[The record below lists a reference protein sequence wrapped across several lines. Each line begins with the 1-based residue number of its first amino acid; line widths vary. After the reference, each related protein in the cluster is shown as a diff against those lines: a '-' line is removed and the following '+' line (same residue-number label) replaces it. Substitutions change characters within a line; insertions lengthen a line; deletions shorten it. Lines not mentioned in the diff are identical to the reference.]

1 MEHLRNLEKR
11 YGIDVR
17 VYNPIDVSSFQP
29 TEKAK
34 LIWLEAAGSV
44 TLEFPD
50 LVGLVKKAQ
59 THHVLTALDNTWGA
73 GLAFNAFDFS
83 DAHLSVDVTVHAL
96 TKYPSGGG
104 DILMGSVVTRERA
117 LHHQLFRTH
126 AIQGIS
132 VSGDDVAQVQRSLAS
147 MRIRYAAQSE
157 SALQLLAWLKQQPEF
172 VQVLHPADSSA
183 AGHSYWKDI
192 CVDQHSA
199 GLVSVIFK
207 PEFDLQ
213 DIRQFCDALSLFKLG
228 FSWGGPVS
236 LVMLYDLK
244 DMRALEHTHL
254 QQGRSMSTPIIIA
267 KKTTNTQQDV
277 VLHSKFANRHGLIAG
292 ATGTGKTV
300 TLKVLA
306 ESFSRLGVPV
316 FLADAKGDVSSLA
329 QAGAS
334 NPKFDERIKSLG
346 IDSIPF
352 AASPVVFWDLF
363 AEQGHPIRT
372 TITEIGPLLL
382 ARMLNLND
390 TQEGVLSA
398 VFRIADDQG
407 MLLIDFKDL
416 KAMIGYVSEH
426 AAEFKAEYGNLSPA
440 SLGAIQRNLLAL
452 ADQGGDQFFG
462 EPSLN
467 ILDFIQTD
475 SNGHGYI
482 NILAADKLMNTPKLY
497 ATFLLWMLSE
507 LFEQLPEVGDMDKP
521 KLVFFFDEAHLLFDN
536 ASAALQEKIEQVVRL
551 IRSKGVGIYFVTQNP
566 LDLPESVLGQL
577 GNRVQ
582 HALRAFTPKDQKAV
596 KTAADTFR
604 ANPEFKVEQAI
615 TELAVGEA
623 LISCLDEQGTPQV
636 VERAWVMPPYSSFS
650 PISPEQRQTLISQSI
665 VAGIYEKSLDR
676 ESAFE
681 LLQNKVVERQQ
692 QAVQIEQEKQ
702 QTKEQEALA
711 KQKAKEAE
719 TLAKQQA
726 REQERIAKEQQKEAE
741 REAKQREKLIQDTV
755 GTFAKSAARSLGGST
770 GQKIVRG
777 LLGSLFGRK

>member
-1 MEHLRNLEKR
+1 
-11 YGIDVR
+11 
-17 VYNPIDVSSFQP
+17 
-29 TEKAK
+29 
-34 LIWLEAAGSV
+34 
-44 TLEFPD
+44 
-50 LVGLVKKAQ
+50 
-59 THHVLTALDNTWGA
+59 
-73 GLAFNAFDFS
+73 
-83 DAHLSVDVTVHAL
+83 
-96 TKYPSGGG
+96 
-104 DILMGSVVTRERA
+104 
-117 LHHQLFRTH
+117 
-126 AIQGIS
+126 
-132 VSGDDVAQVQRSLAS
+132 
-147 MRIRYAAQSE
+147 
-157 SALQLLAWLKQQPEF
+157 
-172 VQVLHPADSSA
+172 
-183 AGHSYWKDI
+183 
-192 CVDQHSA
+192 
-199 GLVSVIFK
+199 
-207 PEFDLQ
+207 
-213 DIRQFCDALSLFKLG
+213 
-228 FSWGGPVS
+228 
-236 LVMLYDLK
+236 
-244 DMRALEHTHL
+244 
-254 QQGRSMSTPIIIA
+254 MSTPIIIA

-300 TLKVLA
+300 TLKVLT

-623 LISCLDEQGTPQV
+623 LISCLDEHGTPQV

-650 PISPEQRQTLISQSI
+650 PISPEQRQALISQSI
-665 VAGIYEKSLDR
+665 VAGIYEKRLDR

-702 QTKEQEALA
+702 QAKEQELLA
-711 KQKAKEAE
+711 KQQAKEAE

>member
-1 MEHLRNLEKR
+1 
-11 YGIDVR
+11 
-17 VYNPIDVSSFQP
+17 
-29 TEKAK
+29 
-34 LIWLEAAGSV
+34 
-44 TLEFPD
+44 
-50 LVGLVKKAQ
+50 
-59 THHVLTALDNTWGA
+59 
-73 GLAFNAFDFS
+73 
-83 DAHLSVDVTVHAL
+83 
-96 TKYPSGGG
+96 
-104 DILMGSVVTRERA
+104 
-117 LHHQLFRTH
+117 
-126 AIQGIS
+126 
-132 VSGDDVAQVQRSLAS
+132 
-147 MRIRYAAQSE
+147 
-157 SALQLLAWLKQQPEF
+157 
-172 VQVLHPADSSA
+172 
-183 AGHSYWKDI
+183 
-192 CVDQHSA
+192 
-199 GLVSVIFK
+199 
-207 PEFDLQ
+207 
-213 DIRQFCDALSLFKLG
+213 
-228 FSWGGPVS
+228 
-236 LVMLYDLK
+236 
-244 DMRALEHTHL
+244 
-254 QQGRSMSTPIIIA
+254 MSTPIIIA

-346 IDSIPF
+346 INSIPF

-650 PISPEQRQTLISQSI
+650 PISPEQRQALISQSI
-665 VAGIYEKSLDR
+665 VAGIYEKRLDR

>member
-1 MEHLRNLEKR
+1 
-11 YGIDVR
+11 
-17 VYNPIDVSSFQP
+17 
-29 TEKAK
+29 
-34 LIWLEAAGSV
+34 
-44 TLEFPD
+44 
-50 LVGLVKKAQ
+50 
-59 THHVLTALDNTWGA
+59 
-73 GLAFNAFDFS
+73 
-83 DAHLSVDVTVHAL
+83 
-96 TKYPSGGG
+96 
-104 DILMGSVVTRERA
+104 
-117 LHHQLFRTH
+117 
-126 AIQGIS
+126 
-132 VSGDDVAQVQRSLAS
+132 
-147 MRIRYAAQSE
+147 
-157 SALQLLAWLKQQPEF
+157 
-172 VQVLHPADSSA
+172 
-183 AGHSYWKDI
+183 
-192 CVDQHSA
+192 
-199 GLVSVIFK
+199 
-207 PEFDLQ
+207 
-213 DIRQFCDALSLFKLG
+213 
-228 FSWGGPVS
+228 
-236 LVMLYDLK
+236 
-244 DMRALEHTHL
+244 
-254 QQGRSMSTPIIIA
+254 MSTPIIIA

-636 VERAWVMPPYSSFS
+636 VERAWVMPPYSSFT
-650 PISPEQRQTLISQSI
+650 PISSEQRQALISQSI

-692 QAVQIEQEKQ
+692 QAVQIEQDKQ
-702 QTKEQEALA
+702 QAKEQEALA

>member
-1 MEHLRNLEKR
+1 
-11 YGIDVR
+11 
-17 VYNPIDVSSFQP
+17 
-29 TEKAK
+29 
-34 LIWLEAAGSV
+34 
-44 TLEFPD
+44 
-50 LVGLVKKAQ
+50 
-59 THHVLTALDNTWGA
+59 
-73 GLAFNAFDFS
+73 
-83 DAHLSVDVTVHAL
+83 
-96 TKYPSGGG
+96 
-104 DILMGSVVTRERA
+104 
-117 LHHQLFRTH
+117 
-126 AIQGIS
+126 
-132 VSGDDVAQVQRSLAS
+132 
-147 MRIRYAAQSE
+147 
-157 SALQLLAWLKQQPEF
+157 
-172 VQVLHPADSSA
+172 
-183 AGHSYWKDI
+183 
-192 CVDQHSA
+192 
-199 GLVSVIFK
+199 
-207 PEFDLQ
+207 
-213 DIRQFCDALSLFKLG
+213 
-228 FSWGGPVS
+228 
-236 LVMLYDLK
+236 
-244 DMRALEHTHL
+244 
-254 QQGRSMSTPIIIA
+254 MSTPIIIA

-352 AASPVVFWDLF
+352 AASPVMFWDLF

-475 SNGHGYI
+475 SNGYGYI

-536 ASAALQEKIEQVVRL
+536 ACAALQEKIEQVVRL

-702 QTKEQEALA
+702 QAKEQEALA
-711 KQKAKEAE
+711 KQQAKEAE

>member
-1 MEHLRNLEKR
+1 
-11 YGIDVR
+11 
-17 VYNPIDVSSFQP
+17 
-29 TEKAK
+29 
-34 LIWLEAAGSV
+34 
-44 TLEFPD
+44 
-50 LVGLVKKAQ
+50 
-59 THHVLTALDNTWGA
+59 
-73 GLAFNAFDFS
+73 
-83 DAHLSVDVTVHAL
+83 
-96 TKYPSGGG
+96 
-104 DILMGSVVTRERA
+104 
-117 LHHQLFRTH
+117 
-126 AIQGIS
+126 
-132 VSGDDVAQVQRSLAS
+132 
-147 MRIRYAAQSE
+147 
-157 SALQLLAWLKQQPEF
+157 
-172 VQVLHPADSSA
+172 
-183 AGHSYWKDI
+183 
-192 CVDQHSA
+192 
-199 GLVSVIFK
+199 
-207 PEFDLQ
+207 
-213 DIRQFCDALSLFKLG
+213 
-228 FSWGGPVS
+228 
-236 LVMLYDLK
+236 
-244 DMRALEHTHL
+244 
-254 QQGRSMSTPIIIA
+254 MSTPIIIA

-650 PISPEQRQTLISQSI
+650 PISSEQRQALISQSI
-665 VAGIYEKSLDR
+665 VAGIYEKRLDR

>member
-1 MEHLRNLEKR
+1 
-11 YGIDVR
+11 
-17 VYNPIDVSSFQP
+17 
-29 TEKAK
+29 
-34 LIWLEAAGSV
+34 
-44 TLEFPD
+44 
-50 LVGLVKKAQ
+50 
-59 THHVLTALDNTWGA
+59 
-73 GLAFNAFDFS
+73 
-83 DAHLSVDVTVHAL
+83 
-96 TKYPSGGG
+96 
-104 DILMGSVVTRERA
+104 
-117 LHHQLFRTH
+117 
-126 AIQGIS
+126 
-132 VSGDDVAQVQRSLAS
+132 
-147 MRIRYAAQSE
+147 
-157 SALQLLAWLKQQPEF
+157 
-172 VQVLHPADSSA
+172 
-183 AGHSYWKDI
+183 
-192 CVDQHSA
+192 
-199 GLVSVIFK
+199 
-207 PEFDLQ
+207 
-213 DIRQFCDALSLFKLG
+213 
-228 FSWGGPVS
+228 
-236 LVMLYDLK
+236 
-244 DMRALEHTHL
+244 
-254 QQGRSMSTPIIIA
+254 MSTPIIIA

-329 QAGAS
+329 QAGTS

-536 ASAALQEKIEQVVRL
+536 ANAALQEKIEQVVRL

-636 VERAWVMPPYSSFS
+636 VQRAWVMPPYSSFS
-650 PISPEQRQTLISQSI
+650 PISSEQRQALISQSI

-702 QTKEQEALA
+702 QAKEQELLA
-711 KQKAKEAE
+711 KQQAKEAE

>member
-1 MEHLRNLEKR
+1 
-11 YGIDVR
+11 
-17 VYNPIDVSSFQP
+17 
-29 TEKAK
+29 
-34 LIWLEAAGSV
+34 
-44 TLEFPD
+44 
-50 LVGLVKKAQ
+50 
-59 THHVLTALDNTWGA
+59 
-73 GLAFNAFDFS
+73 
-83 DAHLSVDVTVHAL
+83 
-96 TKYPSGGG
+96 
-104 DILMGSVVTRERA
+104 
-117 LHHQLFRTH
+117 
-126 AIQGIS
+126 
-132 VSGDDVAQVQRSLAS
+132 
-147 MRIRYAAQSE
+147 
-157 SALQLLAWLKQQPEF
+157 
-172 VQVLHPADSSA
+172 
-183 AGHSYWKDI
+183 
-192 CVDQHSA
+192 
-199 GLVSVIFK
+199 
-207 PEFDLQ
+207 
-213 DIRQFCDALSLFKLG
+213 
-228 FSWGGPVS
+228 
-236 LVMLYDLK
+236 
-244 DMRALEHTHL
+244 
-254 QQGRSMSTPIIIA
+254 MSTPIIIA

-623 LISCLDEQGTPQV
+623 LLNCLDEQGTPQV
-636 VERAWVMPPYSSFS
+636 VQRAWVMPPYSSFS
-650 PISPEQRQTLISQSI
+650 PISPEQRQALISQSI
-665 VAGIYEKSLDR
+665 VAGIYEKRLDR

-702 QTKEQEALA
+702 QAKEQELLA
-711 KQKAKEAE
+711 KQQAKEAE

>member
-1 MEHLRNLEKR
+1 
-11 YGIDVR
+11 
-17 VYNPIDVSSFQP
+17 
-29 TEKAK
+29 
-34 LIWLEAAGSV
+34 
-44 TLEFPD
+44 
-50 LVGLVKKAQ
+50 
-59 THHVLTALDNTWGA
+59 
-73 GLAFNAFDFS
+73 
-83 DAHLSVDVTVHAL
+83 
-96 TKYPSGGG
+96 
-104 DILMGSVVTRERA
+104 
-117 LHHQLFRTH
+117 
-126 AIQGIS
+126 
-132 VSGDDVAQVQRSLAS
+132 
-147 MRIRYAAQSE
+147 
-157 SALQLLAWLKQQPEF
+157 
-172 VQVLHPADSSA
+172 
-183 AGHSYWKDI
+183 
-192 CVDQHSA
+192 
-199 GLVSVIFK
+199 
-207 PEFDLQ
+207 
-213 DIRQFCDALSLFKLG
+213 
-228 FSWGGPVS
+228 
-236 LVMLYDLK
+236 
-244 DMRALEHTHL
+244 
-254 QQGRSMSTPIIIA
+254 MSTPIIIA

-536 ASAALQEKIEQVVRL
+536 ANAALQEKIEQVVRL

-566 LDLPESVLGQL
+566 LDLPESILGQL

-636 VERAWVMPPYSSFS
+636 VERAWVMPPYSSFT
-650 PISPEQRQTLISQSI
+650 PISPEQRQALISQSI

-702 QTKEQEALA
+702 QAKEQELLA
-711 KQKAKEAE
+711 KQQAKEAK

-726 REQERIAKEQQKEAE
+726 REQERIAKEQQKGAE

>member
-1 MEHLRNLEKR
+1 
-11 YGIDVR
+11 
-17 VYNPIDVSSFQP
+17 
-29 TEKAK
+29 
-34 LIWLEAAGSV
+34 
-44 TLEFPD
+44 
-50 LVGLVKKAQ
+50 
-59 THHVLTALDNTWGA
+59 
-73 GLAFNAFDFS
+73 
-83 DAHLSVDVTVHAL
+83 
-96 TKYPSGGG
+96 
-104 DILMGSVVTRERA
+104 
-117 LHHQLFRTH
+117 
-126 AIQGIS
+126 
-132 VSGDDVAQVQRSLAS
+132 
-147 MRIRYAAQSE
+147 
-157 SALQLLAWLKQQPEF
+157 
-172 VQVLHPADSSA
+172 
-183 AGHSYWKDI
+183 
-192 CVDQHSA
+192 
-199 GLVSVIFK
+199 
-207 PEFDLQ
+207 
-213 DIRQFCDALSLFKLG
+213 
-228 FSWGGPVS
+228 
-236 LVMLYDLK
+236 
-244 DMRALEHTHL
+244 
-254 QQGRSMSTPIIIA
+254 MSTPIVIA
-267 KKTTNTQQDV
+267 KKTTDTTQDI
-277 VLHSKFANRHGLIAG
+277 VLHSQFANRHGLIAG

-306 ESFSRLGVPV
+306 ESFSRIGVPV

-329 QAGAS
+329 QAGSS

-363 AEQGHPIRT
+363 GEQGHPIRS
-372 TITEIGPLLL
+372 TISEIGPLLL
-382 ARMLNLND
+382 AQMLNLND

-407 MLLIDFKDL
+407 LLLIDFKDL
-416 KAMIGYVSEH
+416 KAMLGYVSEH

-615 TELAVGEA
+615 TELGVGEA
-623 LISCLDEQGTPQV
+623 LISCLDEKGIPQI

-650 PISPEQRQTLISQSI
+650 PISPEQRQVLISQSI

-681 LLQNKVVERQQ
+681 LLQNKVAERQQ
-692 QAVQIEQEKQ
+692 QAVQVEQEKQ
-702 QTKEQEALA
+702 LAKEQEALA
-711 KQKAKEAE
+711 KQQAKEAE
-719 TLAKQQA
+719 AMAKQQA

-777 LLGSLFGRK
+777 LLGSLFGGK

>member
-1 MEHLRNLEKR
+1 
-11 YGIDVR
+11 
-17 VYNPIDVSSFQP
+17 
-29 TEKAK
+29 
-34 LIWLEAAGSV
+34 
-44 TLEFPD
+44 
-50 LVGLVKKAQ
+50 
-59 THHVLTALDNTWGA
+59 
-73 GLAFNAFDFS
+73 
-83 DAHLSVDVTVHAL
+83 
-96 TKYPSGGG
+96 
-104 DILMGSVVTRERA
+104 
-117 LHHQLFRTH
+117 
-126 AIQGIS
+126 
-132 VSGDDVAQVQRSLAS
+132 
-147 MRIRYAAQSE
+147 
-157 SALQLLAWLKQQPEF
+157 
-172 VQVLHPADSSA
+172 
-183 AGHSYWKDI
+183 
-192 CVDQHSA
+192 
-199 GLVSVIFK
+199 
-207 PEFDLQ
+207 
-213 DIRQFCDALSLFKLG
+213 
-228 FSWGGPVS
+228 
-236 LVMLYDLK
+236 
-244 DMRALEHTHL
+244 
-254 QQGRSMSTPIIIA
+254 MSTPIIIA

-650 PISPEQRQTLISQSI
+650 PISLEQRQTLISQSI
-665 VAGIYEKSLDR
+665 VAGIYEKRLDR

-702 QTKEQEALA
+702 QAKEQEALA
-711 KQKAKEAE
+711 KQQAKEAE

>member
-1 MEHLRNLEKR
+1 
-11 YGIDVR
+11 
-17 VYNPIDVSSFQP
+17 
-29 TEKAK
+29 
-34 LIWLEAAGSV
+34 
-44 TLEFPD
+44 
-50 LVGLVKKAQ
+50 
-59 THHVLTALDNTWGA
+59 
-73 GLAFNAFDFS
+73 
-83 DAHLSVDVTVHAL
+83 
-96 TKYPSGGG
+96 
-104 DILMGSVVTRERA
+104 
-117 LHHQLFRTH
+117 
-126 AIQGIS
+126 
-132 VSGDDVAQVQRSLAS
+132 
-147 MRIRYAAQSE
+147 
-157 SALQLLAWLKQQPEF
+157 
-172 VQVLHPADSSA
+172 
-183 AGHSYWKDI
+183 
-192 CVDQHSA
+192 
-199 GLVSVIFK
+199 
-207 PEFDLQ
+207 
-213 DIRQFCDALSLFKLG
+213 
-228 FSWGGPVS
+228 
-236 LVMLYDLK
+236 
-244 DMRALEHTHL
+244 
-254 QQGRSMSTPIIIA
+254 MSTPIIIA

-623 LISCLDEQGTPQV
+623 LISCLDEQGTPQI

-702 QTKEQEALA
+702 QAKEQEALA
-711 KQKAKEAE
+711 KQQAKEAE

-726 REQERIAKEQQKEAE
+726 REQARISKEQQKEAE

-755 GTFAKSAARSLGGST
+755 GTFAKSAAHSLGGST

>member
-1 MEHLRNLEKR
+1 
-11 YGIDVR
+11 
-17 VYNPIDVSSFQP
+17 
-29 TEKAK
+29 
-34 LIWLEAAGSV
+34 
-44 TLEFPD
+44 
-50 LVGLVKKAQ
+50 
-59 THHVLTALDNTWGA
+59 
-73 GLAFNAFDFS
+73 
-83 DAHLSVDVTVHAL
+83 
-96 TKYPSGGG
+96 
-104 DILMGSVVTRERA
+104 
-117 LHHQLFRTH
+117 
-126 AIQGIS
+126 
-132 VSGDDVAQVQRSLAS
+132 
-147 MRIRYAAQSE
+147 
-157 SALQLLAWLKQQPEF
+157 
-172 VQVLHPADSSA
+172 
-183 AGHSYWKDI
+183 
-192 CVDQHSA
+192 
-199 GLVSVIFK
+199 
-207 PEFDLQ
+207 
-213 DIRQFCDALSLFKLG
+213 
-228 FSWGGPVS
+228 
-236 LVMLYDLK
+236 
-244 DMRALEHTHL
+244 
-254 QQGRSMSTPIIIA
+254 MSTPIVIA
-267 KKTTNTQQDV
+267 KKNTDTTQTI
-277 VLHSKFANRHGLIAG
+277 VLHSQFANRHGLIAG

-306 ESFSRLGVPV
+306 ESFSRIGVPV

-329 QAGAS
+329 QAGSS

-363 AEQGHPIRT
+363 GEQGHPIRS
-372 TITEIGPLLL
+372 TISEIGPLLL
-382 ARMLNLND
+382 AQMLNLND

-407 MLLIDFKDL
+407 LLLIDFKDL
-416 KAMIGYVSEH
+416 KAMLSYVSEH

-475 SNGHGYI
+475 ADGRGYI
-482 NILAADKLMNTPKLY
+482 NLLAADKLMNTPKLY

-566 LDLPESVLGQL
+566 LDLPETVLGQL

-596 KTAADTFR
+596 KTAAATFR
-604 ANPEFKVEQAI
+604 ANPEFNVEQAI
-615 TELAVGEA
+615 TELGVGEA
-623 LISCLDEQGTPQV
+623 LISCLNEQGIPQV

-650 PISPEQRQTLISQSI
+650 PISPEQRQSLISQSI
-665 VAGIYEKSLDR
+665 VAGVYEQSVDR
-676 ESAFE
+676 DSAYE
-681 LLQNKVVERQQ
+681 RLQQKVVERQQ
-692 QAVQIEQEKQ
+692 QAIQVEQEKQ
-702 QTKEQEALA
+702 L
-711 KQKAKEAE
+711 AKEAE
-719 TLAKQQA
+719 ALAKQQA

-777 LLGSLFGRK
+777 LLGSLFGGK